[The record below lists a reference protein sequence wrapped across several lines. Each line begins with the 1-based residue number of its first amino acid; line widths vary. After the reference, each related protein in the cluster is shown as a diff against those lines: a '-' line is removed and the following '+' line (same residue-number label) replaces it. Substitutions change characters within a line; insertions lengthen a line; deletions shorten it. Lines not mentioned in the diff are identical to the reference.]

1 MNKRG
6 FTLIETFV
14 AIVILMLAVA
24 TQIVIAQR
32 GINAATN
39 ARENLVAQYLAQ
51 DAIEQVRMMRDQN
64 ILRIG
69 GGDTIVYWLDN
80 MWDECFR
87 ESTESCRIER
97 NLTVD
102 GNLTSVNDITFRA
115 CTSGVCPTMTYN
127 SESGIYDYRT
137 GSDWIPTT
145 FNRSIWIEPLSPV
158 DINGRPTQH
167 VKVMVRVTWRQGG
180 GSGSVASAKSI
191 ELSDIIFNRG
201 I

>member
-1 MNKRG
+1 MKNRG

-64 ILRIG
+64 VMRIS
-69 GGDTIVYWLDN
+69 GGDTSVYWLDN
-80 MWDECFR
+80 MWDECQR
-87 ESTESCRIER
+87 LTAESCRIER
-97 NLTVD
+97 NVTTG
-102 GNLTSVNDITFRA
+102 GNLTSVNDITFRP
-115 CTSGVCPTMTYN
+115 CSSGVCPTMTYN
-127 SESGIYDYRT
+127 SISGIYDYET
-137 GSDWIPTT
+137 GTNWVPTT
-145 FNRSIWIEPLSPV
+145 FNRSIWIEQLSPV
-158 DINGRPTQH
+158 DDSGLPTQH
-167 VKVMVRVTWRQGG
+167 VKVVVKVTWRQGG
-180 GSGSVASAKSI
+180 GSGSAASAKSI